1 MWSNAKVIPE
11 AYVVFRNKLEKLA
24 DLAIMEVKNTTHT
37 IHKRIL
43 IALFVE
49 VFVDLYIA
57 KNEIITNM

>member
-1 MWSNAKVIPE
+1 
-11 AYVVFRNKLEKLA
+11 LEKLA